1 MKDGDHNSKFF
12 HAVASQRRRS
22 NEILKLQ
29 DSFGRWLSQQSN
41 LKRVVSDYFQSMF
54 TSAFTSEVVTLDMNG
69 TLLGEF
75 THDEVKRALFQMHP
89 TKAPGPNDMNP
100 LFFQK
105 YWHIVGTDVSNA
117 VLDCIN
123 SGNILRGINFSYIT
137 LIPKRKN
144 LEVMSHFRP
153 ISLCNVIFKIVSKVL
168 VNRLKL
174 ILGSIISKCQS
185 AFVANRMI
193 IDNILI
199 SFETLHYMKS
209 KRQGNIAQ
217 MVLKLDMR
225 KTYDK
230 VE

>member
-29 DSFGRWLSQQSN
+29 DSSGRWLSQQSN
-41 LKRVVSDYFQSMF
+41 LERVASDYFQSMF
-54 TSAFTSEVVTLDMNG
+54 TSAFTSEAVTLDMNG

-89 TKAPGPNDMNP
+89 TKAPGPNSMNP

-174 ILGSIISKCQS
+174 ILGSIISECQS
-185 AFVANRMI
+185 AFVAN
-193 IDNILI
+193 
-199 SFETLHYMKS
+199 K
-209 KRQGNIAQ
+209 
-217 MVLKLDMR
+217 
-225 KTYDK
+225 
-230 VE
+230 